1 MKIFVPQD
9 NTFNKCYVVQSEGV
23 IRGYEEIPQ
32 TNRTINYRDYYI
44 NSDYIYRDG
53 SQTFSSYSTP
63 PTCLASSVITND
75 YWYRLD
81 LTNVLLNVTIISL
94 FGLYLPWRIF
104 KSLFGK
110 RFQ

>member
-1 MKIFVPQD
+1 MKIFVPKD
-9 NTFNKCYVVQSEGV
+9 TTYNKCYVVQSEGV
-23 IRGYEEIPQ
+23 IRGYEEVPQ

-53 SQTFSSYSTP
+53 TQIFSSYSTP